1 MRARVLLSGL
11 VLTLAVAAVSAVA
24 ASPATSHAEEPCN
37 PDLLCALSG
46 TVSFSP
52 EKTLSSRTLRYDR
65 KKYRRKKK
73 VPVSFIVDQ
82 GRASVFIDGVYEG
95 TTPTDPIPLRPGRH
109 EVQLRD
115 RDTVVTQGVIRVS
128 TKSKEA
134 LMKVRHPSARPSA
147 RPGTDAG
154 PPSAPATP

>member
-82 GRASVFIDGVYEG
+82 GRASVFIDAANAELNVGNSSGSLASVS
-95 TTPTDPIPLRPGRH
+95 IS
-109 EVQLRD
+109 
-115 RDTVVTQGVIRVS
+115 VS
-128 TKSKEA
+128 TKYSWKNA
-134 LMKVRHPSARPSA
+134 D
-147 RPGTDAG
+147 T
-154 PPSAPATP
+154 APRASGSSTSWAA